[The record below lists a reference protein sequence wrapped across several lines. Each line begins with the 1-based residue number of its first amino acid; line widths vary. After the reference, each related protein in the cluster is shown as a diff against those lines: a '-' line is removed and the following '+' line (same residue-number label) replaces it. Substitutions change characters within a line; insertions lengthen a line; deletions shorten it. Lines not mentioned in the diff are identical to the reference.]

1 MKNTIMKIPENWTF
15 EDKEV
20 ANGFDNHV
28 REQLPWYDIVSN
40 AIGQIGN
47 HYIPEKGVIYDIGAS
62 TGNIE
67 RVLTQTI
74 DKRQAVLIPIEK
86 SPEMAAKYDGKWS
99 VMVEDVTEV
108 AFVSFDFAVC
118 FLSMMFIAPHKR
130 VELVD
135 NLMYNLRD
143 DGALVIVEKTIPV
156 GGYAST
162 VMSRLTLK
170 EKMNQ
175 GADPKDII
183 EKELSLS
190 GIQRPINPDVLFG
203 KYNYTEFF
211 RFGEFGGYIVEK
223 K

>member
-1 MKNTIMKIPENWTF
+1 MVAMKIPEKWTF

-20 ANGFDNHV
+20 ANGFDDHV

-40 AIGQIGN
+40 AIAQIGN
-47 HYIPEKGVIYDIGAS
+47 HYIPQDGVVYDIGAS

-67 RVLTQTI
+67 KVLSQTL
-74 DKRQAVLIPIEK
+74 KMRNVNFIPIEK
-86 SPEMAAKYDGKWS
+86 SKE
-99 VMVEDVTEV
+99 MVEKYEGVYPVLERDVTETD
-108 AFVSFDFAVC
+108 FLQFDFAVC
-118 FLSMMFIAPHKR
+118 FLSMMFISPHKR
-130 VELVD
+130 LDLVD
-135 NLMYNLRD
+135 RLMYNLRD
-143 DGALVIVEKTIPV
+143 DGAIVVVEKTLPV
-156 GGYAST
+156 GGYVST
-162 VMSRLTLK
+162 VLSRLTLK

-183 EKELSLS
+183 TKELSLA
-190 GIQRPINPDVLFG
+190 GVQRPINPDKLFE